1 MSWLIE
7 NKEWVFSGIGVSVL
21 FFVLSLFKKN
31 FGSKQVQKSGAN
43 STNYQAGGDINI
55 GSKHDK

>member
-21 FFVLSLFKKN
+21 FFVLSLFKK
-31 FGSKQVQKSGAN
+31 GSGVKQVQKSGAN
-43 STNYQAGGDINI
+43 STNYQAGGDIKI
-55 GSKHDK
+55 GSKNDK